1 MSFGAGTDERCCET
15 PCYANKEET
24 KDVVEDWRTRSI
36 FGGGSHGYKVMVVLQ
51 ALIIDVQGDDG

>member
-36 FGGGSHGYKVMVVLQ
+36 FGGGSHGYKVMVVL
-51 ALIIDVQGDDG
+51 